1 MLKKTKL
8 FVGIA
13 FLVQSLTFLTVFIIL
28 LAKKKS
34 LYKTFLVIGLLGGVA
49 GTVLTV
55 QAIKEDKQF
64 KSMLAA
70 VDGLYDFEDADAAD
84 EIEVLI
90 DDTAS
95 EEDFE

>member
-8 FVGIA
+8 FAGIA
-13 FLVQSLTFLTVFIIL
+13 FLVQSVSFLTVFIVL
-28 LAKKKS
+28 WAKKKS
-34 LYKTFLVIGLLGGVA
+34 ISKTFLIIGLLGGVA
-49 GTVLTV
+49 GTVITV

-70 VDGLYDFEDADAAD
+70 VDGLYDFEDADA
-84 EIEVLI
+84 EEMEVLI

-95 EEDFE
+95 EQDFE

>member
-8 FVGIA
+8 FAGIA
-13 FLVQSLTFLTVFIIL
+13 FLVQSITFLTVFIVL
-28 LAKKKS
+28 WAKKKS
-34 LYKTFLVIGLLGGVA
+34 ISKTFLFIGLLGGIT
-49 GTVLTV
+49 GTILTI
-55 QAIKEDKQF
+55 QAVKEDKQF
-64 KSMLAA
+64 KNMLAA
-70 VDGLYDFEDADAAD
+70 VDGLYDFDETDAAD

>member
-8 FVGIA
+8 FAGIA
-13 FLVQSLTFLTVFIIL
+13 FLVQSVSFLTVFIVL
-28 LAKKKS
+28 WAKKKS
-34 LYKTFLVIGLLGGVA
+34 ISKTFLIIGLLGGVA

-70 VDGLYDFEDADAAD
+70 VDGLYDFEDADA
-84 EIEVLI
+84 EEMEVLI

-95 EEDFE
+95 EQDFE